1 MMSCGVMD
9 AASPRRRP
17 RERAIMEMAKVHA
30 SAVVWIE
37 VVVSKIGGNHVRSGV
52 WRSRSAA
59 GESFQKMVGMEACT
73 QPRLCA
79 KVIAA
84 KYVRTVDP
92 ATPRGRSVSKNL
104 WTTIRSVLASGKVR
118 VLSLMVLSL
127 AI

>member
-17 RERAIMEMAKVHA
+17 RERAIMEMAKVLA
-30 SAVVWIE
+30 SAAVLIV
-37 VVVSKIGGNHVRSGV
+37 VVVSKFGGNHVRPGV

-59 GESFQKMVGMEACT
+59 GESFHQMAGMGACI

-79 KVIAA
+79 KVMAA

-104 WTTIRSVLASGKVR
+104 WTTIRSVLASE
-118 VLSLMVLSL
+118 
-127 AI
+127 